1 MDESRDRAVE
11 MDVFGPEFV
20 HFGSQITDFVQMGS
34 GVDRGSWVD
43 RPDGVAGV
51 SRTGWSAGLTG
62 RVDRVTRG
70 RLAGVAGLAGRASR
84 STGSVGRKRHQ
95 PPCQRSELVR

>member
-70 RLAGVAGLAGRASR
+70 RLAGVAGLAGRVSPANRVSR
-84 STGSVGRKRHQ
+84 TEAPSAAVPAK
-95 PPCQRSELVR
+95 

>member
-1 MDESRDRAVE
+1 
-11 MDVFGPEFV
+11 MDVLGPEFV
-20 HFGSQITDFVQMGS
+20 HFGSQITDLVQMGS

-51 SRTGWSAGLTG
+51 SRTDWSAGLTG

-70 RLAGVAGLAGRASR
+70 RLAGVAELAGRASR
-84 STGSVGRKRHQ
+84 SAGSVGRKRHQ